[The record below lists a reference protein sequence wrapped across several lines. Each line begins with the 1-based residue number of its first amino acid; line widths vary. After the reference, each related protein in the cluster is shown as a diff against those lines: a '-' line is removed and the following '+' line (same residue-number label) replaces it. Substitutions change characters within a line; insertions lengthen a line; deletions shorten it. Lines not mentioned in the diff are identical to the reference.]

1 MKTNRPSRVL
11 EEFRHLSGRMF
22 KIARALPL
30 RISIRIKKGILARF
44 ANNGVHQNGFQDLF
58 FYTLSLSTKY
68 GTFFSE
74 KNDISEE
81 GIKDALKNLT
91 KGIGLSYSKPNIRHC
106 EEHGFENRNKYH
118 KVHEYFPVDLAKA
131 PELAARAIEQGLE
144 TVRKERASANGY
156 YSVYERFFYLA
167 DSKGFLFHPA
177 TAVRYG
183 ITVTKGGGKGYFA
196 FYHPNVEK
204 LKVDSVVSEAVDL
217 ARRASQNEISLEP
230 GTYECVFSP
239 RAFLEF
245 MEPLRSH
252 FDLNL
257 YQSGKSVLS
266 GGLGKRLFSEAFTL
280 REDITHPKQ
289 FGVPFDADGK
299 PKRKVTLIER
309 GVLKNMLSEG
319 NATHGIRENPFDPEN
334 LAAERGSLSLNQ
346 IFSKMK
352 RGIFINKVRYH
363 TLVRETGLEV
373 TGLTTA
379 GSVYIEDGEI
389 QGQLSHVRYHDSILA
404 VLREVIAAYQEEI
417 LLKDGERG
425 AALLPYFWIAKLH
438 VV

>member
-58 FYTLSLSTKY
+58 FYTLSFSTKT
-68 GTFFSE
+68 GPVFWES
-74 KNDISEE
+74 NDISDA
-81 GIKDALKNLT
+81 GIRNALKKL
-91 KGIGLSYSKPNIRHC
+91 KMIAPNPLPSCSVPGTVGARQ
-106 EEHGFENRNKYH
+106 YP

-245 MEPLRSH
+245 MEPLRAH

-280 REDITHPKQ
+280 REDMTHPKQ

-404 VLREVIAAYQEEI
+404 VLREVIAASQEEI